1 SLHDALP
8 ISGRGDGLRG
18 PGRRIAVGRDPARRG
33 RRGTAFPRGGRRGAP
48 GRPGGAGS
56 GPRAPRSALTRRK
69 GAGRRS
75 VLAEARGVR
84 DRRVLHVAPRQ
95 EEGMITAASLT
106 CARSHVRLDA
116 EPLTGAAAVTL
127 IGTGAI
133 LGAAGVLVA
142 GESFAMVGVALGAL

>member
-1 SLHDALP
+1 
-8 ISGRGDGLRG
+8 
-18 PGRRIAVGRDPARRG
+18 
-33 RRGTAFPRGGRRGAP
+33 
-48 GRPGGAGS
+48 
-56 GPRAPRSALTRRK
+56 
-69 GAGRRS
+69 

-133 LGAAGVLVA
+133 LGAAGVLGA
-142 GESFAMVGVALGAL
+142 GESLAMVGVALGALGLMILLLAGWIDWLTLLVLSLAAPAPYASASIRLAPAAGVTAAVVFAWLLRAALDRREIELRGRPLAATVALF